1 MSPKLRSGLLILA
14 LAVTIG
20 AVYWASRLDSS
31 EEAVEPV
38 AGSRPRAAPAGP
50 TSVARGPSELD
61 LERLRRGPSVDPSAD
76 PFALR
81 DFRPAPPV
89 VKRPIALP
97 AAEVAPPPPPQAP
110 PLPFSYLGKL
120 AEGENTTVFLS
131 FGDRNLV
138 VRTGDVID
146 NNYRVD
152 EVTDAAV
159 VLTYL
164 AAHREADPSDRSE
177 AMTRVLMLAATCFLV
192 AACAGFSAYEQG
204 RQLMMS
210 GDVERGLTKLKE
222 AAEADPDNYDYQQ
235 TYQRD
240 RTFVVSRYIAEG
252 DMARGSLQFPQAE
265 TSYRKALRWEP
276 ANPAALAGMAALEAA
291 RKESDMVAQARKDM
305 DAGELEAAERKLR
318 AVLEQDPSQRG
329 ARALLEVVL
338 QRRARAAAQT
348 PTVAPELKS
357 SFSKPITLEFR
368 DASLK
373 SVFEV
378 ISRASGINFVF
389 DRDVRAD
396 TKINIFVRNTSL
408 DDVVKLIL
416 VTNQLERKLLNENS
430 VLIYP
435 NTPAKQKEYKE
446 LVMRTFYLANAD
458 VKQALNM
465 VKGMVKTQ
473 DVFVDEKLNLM
484 VVKDTPDAIR
494 VIERLVRALDLAEP
508 EVMLEVE
515 VLELQKTTL
524 QQLGIQY
531 PERINLGKI
540 PAPGTA
546 TGDLIFELGQ
556 DSLKGF
562 VINPPLVIDIKK
574 LDGDSKLLANPRI
587 RVKNREKA
595 KVHIG
600 SKVPVITSTST
611 ANVGVSSSV
620 SYLDVGLKLDVEPS
634 IYLRDEVSIKLG
646 LEVSNI
652 IRQVN
657 IQDTLAYEL
666 GTRTTATVL
675 QLKDGETQ
683 VLAGLISDE
692 DRRTANKIPGLG
704 DMPVIGRLFST
715 QGDDRRKTEIV
726 MLLTPR
732 IVRTLDWTQAGL
744 ADLVVGTD
752 AAIGAP
758 PLRISPTAAGSLA
771 LAPSGAGG
779 AQRPPAVSNVPLPV
793 PMPLPETEM
802 PQGGVP
808 VPGMPGADESAA
820 PGQPGAPG
828 QGEAGNGRTAAAGT
842 GVGALL
848 LAAPL
853 TARGGA
859 EVLISLA
866 LAPGS
871 AAARATAELVYDP
884 LQLEPVGAATSSP
897 GRVPIRI
904 DGSAAVRFKV
914 LLTGGRAQVRVDNAV
929 GVDAA
934 GGSVAV
940 NVPAPVDITIAP

>member
-1 MSPKLRSGLLILA
+1 M
-14 LAVTIG
+14 
-20 AVYWASRLDSS
+20 
-31 EEAVEPV
+31 
-38 AGSRPRAAPAGP
+38 
-50 TSVARGPSELD
+50 
-61 LERLRRGPSVDPSAD
+61 
-76 PFALR
+76 
-81 DFRPAPPV
+81 
-89 VKRPIALP
+89 
-97 AAEVAPPPPPQAP
+97 
-110 PLPFSYLGKL
+110 
-120 AEGENTTVFLS
+120 
-131 FGDRNLV
+131 
-138 VRTGDVID
+138 
-146 NNYRVD
+146 
-152 EVTDAAV
+152 
-159 VLTYL
+159 
-164 AAHREADPSDRSE
+164 
-177 AMTRVLMLAATCFLV
+177 
-192 AACAGFSAYEQG
+192 
-204 RQLMMS
+204 
-210 GDVERGLTKLKE
+210 
-222 AAEADPDNYDYQQ
+222 
-235 TYQRD
+235 
-240 RTFVVSRYIAEG
+240 
-252 DMARGSLQFPQAE
+252 
-265 TSYRKALRWEP
+265 
-276 ANPAALAGMAALEAA
+276 
-291 RKESDMVAQARKDM
+291 QARKDM
-305 DAGELEAAERKLR
+305 DAGDLDGAERKLR

-329 ARALLEVVL
+329 ARALLEVVA
-338 QRRARAAAQT
+338 QRRARAASQT
-348 PTVAPELKS
+348 PVVAPELKS
-357 SFSKPITLEFR
+357 PFSKPITLEFR

-378 ISRASGINFVF
+378 ISRTSGINFVF

-416 VTNQLERKLLNENS
+416 VTNQLERKMLNENS

-446 LVMRTFYLANAD
+446 LVMRSFYLANAD

-494 VIERLVRALDLAEP
+494 VIDRLVRALDLAEP
-508 EVMLEVE
+508 EVMLEIE

-524 QQLGIQY
+524 QQLGLQY
-531 PERINLGKI
+531 PERINFGKI
-540 PAPGTA
+540 PAPGAA
-546 TGDLIFELGQ
+546 TGDLIFQLGE

-562 VINPPLVIDIKK
+562 VINPPIALDIKK
-574 LDGDSKLLANPRI
+574 IDGDSKLLANPRI
-587 RVKNREKA
+587 RVKNHEKA

-600 SKVPVITSTST
+600 SKVPVITTTST

-634 IYLRDEVSIKLG
+634 IYLRDEVAIKLG

-657 IQDTLAYEL
+657 IEGTLAYEL

-692 DRRTANKIPGLG
+692 DRRSANKIPGLG
-704 DMPVIGRLFST
+704 DLPVIGRLFSS
-715 QGDDRRKTEIV
+715 QGDDLRKTEIA
-726 MLLTPR
+726 MLVTPR

-744 ADLVVGTD
+744 GDLVVGTD

-758 PLRISPTAAGSLA
+758 PIRISPTPAGSLA

-779 AQRPPAVSNVPLPV
+779 PQRQSNVPMPV
-793 PMPLPETEM
+793 PMPLPESEM
-802 PQGGVP
+802 VPGGAP
-808 VPGMPGADESAA
+808 VPGMPGEGAA
-820 PGQPGAPG
+820 PGVPPVPGQPGMPGQPGGPG
-828 QGEAGNGRTAAAGT
+828 QGAASDNRTAAAGT

-853 TARGGA
+853 TARAGA

-871 AAARATAELVYDP
+871 AATRATAELVYDP
-884 LQLEPVGAATSSP
+884 LQLEAVGAATSSP
-897 GRVPIRI
+897 GRVPVRI
-904 DGSAAVRFKV
+904 DGSAAVRFRV
-914 LLTGGRAQVRVDNAV
+914 LLSGGRAQVRIDNAV
-929 GVDAA
+929 GVDA
-934 GGSVAV
+934 GGGTVAV

>member
-1 MSPKLRSGLLILA
+1 
-14 LAVTIG
+14 
-20 AVYWASRLDSS
+20 
-31 EEAVEPV
+31 
-38 AGSRPRAAPAGP
+38 
-50 TSVARGPSELD
+50 
-61 LERLRRGPSVDPSAD
+61 
-76 PFALR
+76 
-81 DFRPAPPV
+81 
-89 VKRPIALP
+89 
-97 AAEVAPPPPPQAP
+97 
-110 PLPFSYLGKL
+110 
-120 AEGENTTVFLS
+120 
-131 FGDRNLV
+131 
-138 VRTGDVID
+138 
-146 NNYRVD
+146 
-152 EVTDAAV
+152 
-159 VLTYL
+159 
-164 AAHREADPSDRSE
+164 
-177 AMTRVLMLAATCFLV
+177 MLAATCVLL

-210 GDVERGLTKLKE
+210 GDVERGLAKLKE
-222 AAEADPDNYDYQQ
+222 AAEAAPNNYDYQT
-235 TYQRD
+235 TYARD
-240 RTFVVSRYIAEG
+240 RAFVVAKYIAEG
-252 DMARGSLQFPQAE
+252 DMARDSLQFSVAE
-265 TSYRKALRWEP
+265 ASYRKALRWEP
-276 ANPAALAGMAALEAA
+276 ANPAALAGMASLAA
-291 RKESDMVAQARKDM
+291 SRKESDVVAQARKDM
-305 DAGELEAAERKLR
+305 EAGDLAAAERKLR
-318 AVLEQDPSQRG
+318 AVLEQDPSQRE
-329 ARALLEVVL
+329 ARALLDVVA
-338 QRRARAAAQT
+338 QRRARAQAA
-348 PTVAPELKS
+348 PVAPELKS
-357 SFSKPITLEFR
+357 PFTKPITLEFR

-378 ISRASGINFVF
+378 VSRASGINFVF

-494 VIERLVRALDLAEP
+494 VIDRLVRALDLAEP

-515 VLELQKTTL
+515 ILELQKTTL

-540 PAPGTA
+540 PAPGAA
-546 TGDLIFELGQ
+546 TGDLIFQLGE

-562 VINPPLVIDIKK
+562 VLNPPLVVDIKK
-574 LDGDSKLLANPRI
+574 QDGDAKLLANPRI

-600 SKVPVITSTST
+600 SKVPVITTTST

-634 IYLRDEVSIKLG
+634 IYLRDEVAIKLG
-646 LEVSNI
+646 LEVTNI
-652 IRQVN
+652 IRSVN
-657 IQDTLAYEL
+657 VEGTLAYEL

-715 QGDDRRKTEIV
+715 QGDDRRKTEIA

-752 AAIGAP
+752 SAIGAP

-779 AQRPPAVSNVPLPV
+779 PQRPAVSNVPMPV

-802 PQGGVP
+802 APGGVP
-808 VPGMPGADESAA
+808 VPGMPGEGVA
-820 PGQPGAPG
+820 PGPPGALGQPGAPG
-828 QGEAGNGRTAAAGT
+828 QDDAGGSRTAAAGT

-853 TARGGA
+853 TARAGA

-871 AAARATAELVYDP
+871 AATRATAELVYDP
-884 LQLEPVGAATSSP
+884 LQLEPVGVATSSP
-897 GRVPIRI
+897 GRVPVRI
-904 DGSAAVRFKV
+904 DGSAAVRLKV
-914 LLTGGRAQVRVDNAV
+914 LLAGGRAQVRVDNAV
-929 GVDAA
+929 GLDSA